1 MSGRVPVLS
10 DRATRTPYSSCSN
23 RRPTLLERFPE
34 RGPLRSVPGRDSCAR
49 PSWLRHATPRHAPHA
64 RYVISLNTSRS
75 RRPSP
80 GLRQSSVSPTLGS
93 LTASEPESLSIHPEP
108 GSGRVL
114 CPGYTSAAVAPG
126 LQPRRR
132 ACALTWPRL
141 CLLPGSTPPLRR
153 NIFVTPSR
161 RCHALALRLHHAA
174 ISCYVICVPYATPR
188 PRLSTGLF
196 TSLLSPGSRLFL

>member
-1 MSGRVPVLS
+1 MEKPGRDCSHPRGTDSLFQLQGPSHSVVMSGRVPVLS
-10 DRATRTPYSSCSN
+10 DRATRIPYSSSSN

-49 PSWLRHATPRHAPHA
+49 PSWIRPATPRHAPHA

-75 RRPSP
+75 RRPCP
-80 GLRQSSVSPTLGS
+80 GLRQSSVVSPTLGS
-93 LTASEPESLSIHPEP
+93 LTASEPESLSIHPDP
-108 GSGRVL
+108 GSGPVL

-126 LQPRRR
+126 LQPRPR

-141 CLLPGSTPPLRR
+141 CLLPGSTPPLSR

-161 RCHALALRLHHAA
+161 SA
-174 ISCYVICVPYATPR
+174 YTTP
-188 PRLSTGLF
+188 
-196 TSLLSPGSRLFL
+196 LFLVT